1 MVSIVLPL
9 YGTVVALGFVYGRV
23 IQFLYNVVSKNN
35 DKVVF
40 IIIYECICDKM
51 YLLIFDRES
60 RVLQLAQG

>member
-9 YGTVVALGFVYGRV
+9 YGTMVAQGFVNGRV

-51 YLLIFDRES
+51 YFLIFDRER
-60 RVLQLAQG
+60 RVL